1 MEFDTTCAILAG
13 GESRRMGQNKAFIQ
27 VAGGGSLAKGIWLFD
42 YVYGTCKELFSEIII
57 VTNQPEQF
65 EDYQAHIV
73 IDSIRGAGSLGG
85 LYTALMQAS
94 NYHTFCVAC
103 DMPFLKPELISHL
116 IEKRLNYDIVIPR
129 TKEGPEPLHAI
140 YSKRCIQPIKKLL
153 DRGELKITKLLSSEV
168 RVCCCEEEELK
179 KIDPL
184 LASFTNVNTRKDLL
198 EIQRILKGGQWEV
211 A

>member
-27 VAGGGSLAKGIWLFD
+27 IEGIWLFD
-42 YVYGTCKELFSEIII
+42 YVFDTCKELFSEIII
-57 VTNQPEQF
+57 VTNQPQQF
-65 EDYQAHIV
+65 EDYHAHIV
-73 IDSIRGAGSLGG
+73 VDAIPGSGSLGG

-116 IEKRLNYDIVIPR
+116 IKKRLNYDIVIPR
-129 TKEGPEPLHAI
+129 TDEGPEPLHAI
-140 YSKRCIQPIKKLL
+140 YAKRCIQPIIKLL
-153 DRGELKITKLLSSEV
+153 DKGELKIKKLLSSGV

-179 KIDPL
+179 RIDPSL
-184 LASFTNVNTRKDLL
+184 TSFTNVNTRKDLL

-211 A
+211 V

>member
-27 VAGGGSLAKGIWLFD
+27 VEGIWLFD

-57 VTNQPEQF
+57 VTNQPQQF

-73 IDSIRGAGSLGG
+73 IDAIPGSGSLGG

-129 TKEGPEPLHAI
+129 AKEGPEPLHAI
-140 YSKRCIQPIKKLL
+140 YSKRCIQPIIKML
-153 DRGELKITKLLSSEV
+153 DKGELKITKLLSSEV
-168 RVCCCEEEELK
+168 RVCYCEEEELK

-198 EIQRILKGGQWEV
+198 EIQKILKGGQWEV

>member
-1 MEFDTTCAILAG
+1 MEFDVTCAILAG
-13 GESRRMGQNKAFIQ
+13 GESCRMGQNKAFIQ
-27 VAGGGSLAKGIWLFD
+27 VEGIWLFD
-42 YVYGTCKELFSEIII
+42 YVYRTCKELFSEIII
-57 VTNQPEQF
+57 VTNQPQQF
-65 EDYQAHIV
+65 KDYQAHIV
-73 IDSIRGAGSLGG
+73 IDAIRGSGSLGG

-116 IEKRLNYDIVIPR
+116 IGNKLHCDIVIPR

-140 YSKRCIQPIKKLL
+140 YSKQCIQPIKKLI
-153 DRGELKITKLLSSEV
+153 DKGELKITKLLSNDL
-168 RVCCCEEEELK
+168 RICYCEEEELK

-184 LASFTNVNTRKDLL
+184 LASFTNVNTKKDLL

>member
-27 VAGGGSLAKGIWLFD
+27 VAEGIWLFD

-57 VTNQPEQF
+57 VTNQPRQF

-73 IDSIRGAGSLGG
+73 IDAIRGSGSLGG
-85 LYTALMQAS
+85 LYTALIQAS

-140 YSKRCIQPIKKLL
+140 YSKQCIQPIKKLL
-153 DRGELKITKLLSSEV
+153 DKGELKITKLLSSEV

-184 LASFTNVNTRKDLL
+184 LASFTNVNTRRDLL
-198 EIQRILKGGQWEV
+198 EIQRILKGGQWKV